1 MMVNV
6 VEGNPRPPAPAV
18 VRSDVGDDMDA
29 QSVAPGAY
37 AEGSLLPVAGSP
49 MGEVTV
55 RLSLDLLQQARLRA
69 EDEGLTFDRWVEQAL
84 QNTFERGPHDFLPTV
99 AGDGLIPG
107 VDLADIASLLH
118 HMERPDAA
126 A

>member
-1 MMVNV
+1 
-6 VEGNPRPPAPAV
+6 
-18 VRSDVGDDMDA
+18 MDG
-29 QSVAPGAY
+29 QSVESAAPGPDE
-37 AEGSLLPVAGSP
+37 EGSLLPVAGSP

-69 EDEGLTFDRWVEQAL
+69 EDDGLTIDRWVEQAL
-84 QNTFERGPHDFLPTV
+84 QNTLERGPHDFLPTV
-99 AGDGLIPG
+99 TGDGLLPG
-107 VDLADIASLLH
+107 VDLSDIASLLH

>member
-1 MMVNV
+1 
-6 VEGNPRPPAPAV
+6 
-18 VRSDVGDDMDA
+18 MDA
-29 QSVAPGAY
+29 PDPQCARSTESTASGSDSQEAP
-37 AEGSLLPVAGSP
+37 LPVAGSP

-84 QNTFERGPHDFLPTV
+84 QGTLQRGPHDFLPTV
-99 AGDGLIPG
+99 AGDGLMPG
-107 VDLADIASLLH
+107 VDLSDIASLLH